1 MLRFRHIFLRDAVIS
16 TSDAPRSK
24 ETLTKKKGPVVTPG
38 LILVVRWSA
47 GQNLTLSDV
56 EIAAK

>member
-1 MLRFRHIFLRDAVIS
+1 MFSRGAVIS
-16 TSDAPRSK
+16 TSDTAHSK